1 MFAEKRPK
9 GYDDP
14 EFVHLINQLYA
25 NVRKNCHAMLE
36 LREGITMLDVG
47 SDVGDD
53 TISFAQAHNLNVVGV
68 ETSHELVNFANQQA
82 QEAGVA
88 DRVEHTY
95 IADSN
100 LPFADEHFDIC
111 HVDRMF
117 QHLDDPKPLLTEM
130 ARVLKPGGQ
139 MLWSE
144 SDQGTIALDCTQ
156 QDTWWQ
162 LLQCRSRQFANP
174 FAGRQLLRYA
184 HWLGL
189 ENVKVQ
195 AFPVIITDYDLAGYF
210 IQLAEL
216 EDQAL
221 REGLLTEQ
229 DLVAWRE
236 GIDRLERESDGSGFA
251 SINVMVV
258 RGHKPEA

>member
-53 TISFAQAHNLNVVGV
+53 TIVFAQAHNLQVEGV
-68 ETSHELVNFANQQA
+68 ETSHALVNFANQQA

-100 LPFADEHFDIC
+100 LPFADEYFDIC

-117 QHLDDPKPLLTEM
+117 QHLDEPKPLLTEM

-236 GIDRLERESDGSGFA
+236 DIDRLERESDGSGFA